1 MNPAL
6 VAASGLVLG
15 VDGGADGAPGGGGA
29 GPAVRIAVISAG
41 HGEASGTARLAQL
54 IGDAAASALRA
65 AGRAASV
72 EHLELRRFACD
83 VTRALVEGARTPP
96 VAAAIEAVQRADAL
110 VVATPTINASF
121 SGLLKS
127 FLDVLPPDALRSV
140 PTAIAATGGTT
151 RHTLVLDQ
159 AVRPML
165 GYQRAVV
172 LPSCLFVTA
181 DEWEGPRPGA
191 ALAARVADAGAE
203 LAHFAR
209 LGVA

>member
-1 MNPAL
+1 M
-6 VAASGLVLG
+6 
-15 VDGGADGAPGGGGA
+15 D
-29 GPAVRIAVISAG
+29 
-41 HGEASGTARLAQL
+41 
-54 IGDAAASALRA
+54 
-65 AGRAASV
+65 
-72 EHLELRRFACD
+72 
-83 VTRALVEGARTPP
+83 
-96 VAAAIEAVQRADAL
+96 
-110 VVATPTINASF
+110 
-121 SGLLKS
+121 